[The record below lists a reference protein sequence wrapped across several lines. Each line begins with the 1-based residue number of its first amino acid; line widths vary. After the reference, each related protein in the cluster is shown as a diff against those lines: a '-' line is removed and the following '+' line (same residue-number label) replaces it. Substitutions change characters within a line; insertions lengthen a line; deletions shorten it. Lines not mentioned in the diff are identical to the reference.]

1 MISFGK
7 AFSLLQV
14 YDTKAYYLI
23 VIYYSVDI
31 L

>member
-7 AFSLLQV
+7 AFMLLQV

-23 VIYYSVDI
+23 FIYYSVDI